1 MKVFNRERG
10 KKGEEIAKHF
20 LEKNGYKL
28 IGQNFKNRFGE
39 IDLVATNKGKIIFIE
54 VKLKIGDS
62 FGSPEEM
69 INSKK
74 LFQVQKTAW
83 SFLNQNPKIAQKYQT
98 YRIDAVC
105 IVLGEGDRVLRIS
118 HYENMTF

>member
-1 MKVFNRERG
+1 MKVFNRELG
-10 KKGEEIAKHF
+10 KRGEEIAKSY
-20 LEKNGYKL
+20 LEKKGYK
-28 IGQNFKNRFGE
+28 IVSKNFRNRFGE

-83 SFLNQNPKIAQKYQT
+83 AFLKQNPEIAQKYQI